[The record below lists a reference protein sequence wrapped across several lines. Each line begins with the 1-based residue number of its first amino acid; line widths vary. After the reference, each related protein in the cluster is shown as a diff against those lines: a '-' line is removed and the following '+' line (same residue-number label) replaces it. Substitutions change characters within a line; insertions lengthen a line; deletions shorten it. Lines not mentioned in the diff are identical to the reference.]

1 MKKLL
6 LMKTQ
11 RNQVLEE
18 LKAQGLSVSEFEW
31 IEVQKNRIPM
41 VADEGIVSV
50 LTHKPTE
57 YCFCSFV
64 NGLPTFKESSNPQT
78 FGL

>member
-31 IEVQKNRIPM
+31 SEVQKNRIPM
-41 VADEGIVSV
+41 VADAYSGESYHPFRGKVS
-50 LTHKPTE
+50 T
-57 YCFCSFV
+57 
-64 NGLPTFKESSNPQT
+64 
-78 FGL
+78 